1 MKNAILNNMHQNC
14 GNLFLVLFCF
24 VFCFGWI
31 FFLSALQEAGSPII
45 KLIFVLSEKNW
56 SSFIHVTLAE
66 STFLFLGRMM

>member
-1 MKNAILNNMHQNC
+1 MEICSWFYFALC
-14 GNLFLVLFCF
+14 SVLV
-24 VFCFGWI
+24 G
-31 FFLSALQEAGSPII
+31 FFFISALQEAGSPII